1 MPLQRM
7 DVVAD
12 TACPAG
18 YDVIKDRPE
27 IKLVNRIRTRFVKI
41 RLRFSRAP
49 KARGR
54 CHVRA
59 PKACATVFDLEQ
71 LIVNLLC
78 DDRRGT
84 KIWRSHQRKF
94 VKKATVRDR
103 REPRGKKGVA
113 F

>member
-18 YDVIKDRPE
+18 YDVIEDRPE

-49 KARGR
+49 KARAVGASCARRRRARR
-54 CHVRA
+54 C
-59 PKACATVFDLEQ
+59 
-71 LIVNLLC
+71 LIW
-78 DDRRGT
+78 GT
-84 KIWRSHQRKF
+84 WSQ
-94 VKKATVRDR
+94 AYY
-103 REPRGKKGVA
+103 
-113 F
+113 